1 MSAMKQQRPLRGQ
14 VYLSDIGYGPKPW
27 LVVSNNQRNE
37 RLETVLVARITT
49 TSKHHA
55 PTIIDLGANDPV
67 VGRVLCDDL
76 QQLFRDELGRNC
88 GALSRES
95 MARVAQGL
103 RSALSL

>member
-1 MSAMKQQRPLRGQ
+1 MAVRATSPSRGQ
-14 VYLSDIGYGPKPW
+14 VYLADIGYGPKPW
-27 LVVSNNQRNE
+27 LVVSNNQRNA

-49 TSKHHA
+49 TSKHRA
-55 PTIIDLGANDPV
+55 PTIVDLRPEDPV

-76 QQLFRDELGRNC
+76 QQLFRDELGRGC

-95 MARVAQGL
+95 MARVADGL